1 MTPGIRRD
9 LLIGG
14 AIVAVGVALLA
25 FALFGEDSA
34 FRAPR
39 WVVATVAL
47 LFIGSGLLPLRGVL
61 ATGTLLPSGPYANGA
76 ACAALALLA
85 LGAVW
90 MMVAIGPEGI
100 ALDFPFGIPPGVE
113 SVLRSIFF
121 YGLLGLFAVACLVA
135 SFHTFGRALP
145 SLGHTAVVAVVAP
158 LVGIVAWVAIEYHRD
173 QSATA
178 SPPALYVSF
187 DRRFPGDDYLTR
199 THGDEVAARQ
209 GRFGNG
215 LWVGGSG
222 DWVEID
228 APRGFDTRNGLTL
241 ELWMRRESWVNPYL
255 KGRSFQ
261 TLAAVDLEGE
271 YHGRPEVHQV
281 SLSMDVTASRPT
293 AGEGALAADGY
304 RFKPSA
310 RVGEVRVAPAG
321 NVRIE
326 PGRWTHLAIVYD
338 RFLVDRRRLY
348 VDGTL
353 VARAMSFS
361 DAPGFADIRM
371 LRLGT
376 GAERIGAY
384 RGMIDEVKVF
394 SRALG
399 EEEIAAESA
408 GRAKRE

>member
-1 MTPGIRRD
+1 MTPGARRD

-14 AIVAVGVALLA
+14 AIVGVGVALLG
-25 FALFGEDSA
+25 FALFADDSG

-47 LFIGSGLLPLRGVL
+47 LFIGSGMLPLRWVFAAGN
-61 ATGTLLPSGPYANGA
+61 LLPAGPYANGA

-85 LGAVW
+85 LGAAW
-90 MMVAIGPEGI
+90 IMVAIGPEGI
-100 ALDFPFGIPPGVE
+100 ALDFPLGISPSVE
-113 SVLRSIFF
+113 AILRSIFF
-121 YGLLGLFAVACLVA
+121 YGVLGVFAVGCLVA
-135 SFHTFGRALP
+135 SLHAFGRALP

-158 LVGIVAWVAIEYHRD
+158 LLGIVAWVAIEFHRE

-178 SPPALYVSF
+178 SPPALYISF

-199 THGDEVAARQ
+199 THGDEVAPRQ

-222 DWVEID
+222 DWVEIE

-255 KGRSFQ
+255 KGRSLQ

-271 YHGRPEVHQV
+271 YHGRPEIRQV
-281 SLSMDVTASRPT
+281 SLSMDVAARRSA
-293 AGEGALAADGY
+293 AGENALAADAY

-321 NVRIE
+321 NIRIE
-326 PGRWTHLAIVYD
+326 AGRWTHLAIVYD
-338 RFLVDRRRLY
+338 RFLVDRMRLY

-353 VARAMSFS
+353 VARGMSFG
-361 DAPGFADIRM
+361 DAPGFSDIRM

-394 SRALG
+394 ARALG

-408 GRAKRE
+408 GRARRD